1 MYSKMDEDPSDKT
14 SSYRGDGADTEYG
27 DTTAVSVLE
36 EEATSAVV
44 VPRPGVDDG
53 AVEDVEGIPSVAA
66 DGEEEVAAQIGD
78 SQSVGIRPRSRTD
91 GPVQ

>member
-1 MYSKMDEDPSDKT
+1 MDDPSDKT

-36 EEATSAVV
+36 EEEATSAVV
-44 VPRPGVDDG
+44 VPRPGVDD
-53 AVEDVEGIPSVAA
+53 AEGIPSVAA

-78 SQSVGIRPRSRTD
+78 SQSVGMRPRSRTD